1 MTIRP
6 VGKGIVLSS
15 YWSNEYRGIY
25 MKDRIAGKIVP
36 SLTLIVFSL
45 YFFSIHIPLS
55 RILEAD
61 TISATATLQT
71 ISTPVDSDYF
81 PIILRIYIT
90 PTITDTPKPSPT
102 ATIETTPTPG
112 PSPTATVIPTSTPK
126 PSPSA

>member
-1 MTIRP
+1 
-6 VGKGIVLSS
+6 
-15 YWSNEYRGIY
+15 

-36 SLTLIVFSL
+36 LLTLIVFSL